1 MGLFIVGIL
10 LVNSVC
16 SSMERLLENKVC
28 LVTGAA
34 KGIGKA
40 IAERFAKDGAIVYAN
55 DLKDGEM
62 DDWSVSLSQQCNTKV
77 VPMYFDI
84 CDYEAVR
91 QAVMAIKKEEGR
103 IEVLA
108 NNAGIV
114 TYEPLGLIDMSKLR
128 KMFEVNVL
136 AIINLIQLVSKV
148 MIRQKFGSIINM
160 ASIVGVKGAKGQL
173 AYSATKGAVVSITK
187 SAAKE
192 LAEHKIRVNAVAPG
206 MVATERFMDE
216 IKGRFEE
223 RLANVGMGRY
233 ATPEDIAGAF
243 SYFAS
248 DRSQY
253 VTGQILGVEGSF
265 AL

>member
-1 MGLFIVGIL
+1 
-10 LVNSVC
+10 
-16 SSMERLLENKVC
+16 MERLLEKKVC
-28 LVTGAA
+28 LITGAA

-40 IAERFAKDGAIVYAN
+40 IAERFVADGAIVYVN
-55 DLKDGEM
+55 DLDDGEM
-62 DDWSVSLSQQCNTKV
+62 DDWASTISQKYDTKV
-77 VPMYFDI
+77 VPLYFDV

-91 QAVMAIKKEEGR
+91 FAIMKIKKEEGR
-103 IEVLA
+103 IDVLA

-114 TYEPLGLIDMSKLR
+114 TYEPLSLIDMAKLR
-128 KMFEVNVL
+128 KMFDVNVL

-148 MIRQKFGSIINM
+148 MIRQKSGSIINM

-173 AYSATKGAVVSITK
+173 AYSATKGAVVSVTK
-187 SAAKE
+187 SASKE
-192 LAEHKIRVNAVAPG
+192 LAEYNIRVNAVAPG
-206 MVATERFMDE
+206 MVATERFLDE

-223 RLANVGMGRY
+223 RLASVGMGRY
-233 ATPEDIAGAF
+233 ATPEDIADAF

-248 DRSQY
+248 DRSKY